1 MIRWYDY
8 IVALLAADVMMAFMF
23 AGFNS
28 TTWWEPLFFGL
39 IAGFVFRIWEKEY
52 CRFRLKQENK

>member
-8 IVALLAADVMMAFMF
+8 IVALLAADVMMTFMF

-39 IAGFVFRIWEKEY
+39 IAGFVFRIWEKDY
-52 CRFRLKQENK
+52 CRFRLKE

>member
-8 IVALLAADVMMAFMF
+8 IVAILAADVMMTFMF

-28 TTWWEPLFFGL
+28 TTWWEPLFFGFV
-39 IAGFVFRIWEKEY
+39 AGFVFRIWEKDY
-52 CRFRLKQENK
+52 CRFRLKQESK

>member
-8 IVALLAADVMMAFMF
+8 IVAILAADVMMTFMF

-28 TTWWEPLFFGL
+28 TTWWEPVFFGL
-39 IAGFVFRIWEKEY
+39 IAGFVFRIWEKNY

>member
-8 IVALLAADVMMAFMF
+8 IVALLAADVMMTFMF

-28 TTWWEPLFFGL
+28 TTWWEPLFFGS
-39 IAGFVFRIWEKEY
+39 IAGFVFRIWEKDY
-52 CRFRLKQENK
+52 CRFRLKQESK